1 MTKQER
7 AKYLDKKPVA
17 VYYPRSTGGGIE
29 ILDIE
34 NGYYDYAIVRYNLG
48 RPQNVHKVRIRH
60 SANNRA
66 FFIIYDMKIYLDEC
80 MRVG

>member
-17 VYYPRSTGGGIE
+17 VYPMNNYGGLE

-34 NGYYDYAIVRYNLG
+34 NGYYDYAIVRYNFGIPEKL
-48 RPQNVHKVRIRH
+48 HKVRVRISGRKR
-60 SANNRA
+60 S
-66 FFIIYDMKIYLDEC
+66 FFIIYSTRIYLDEC
-80 MRVG
+80 IRVDI

>member
-17 VYYPRSTGGGIE
+17 VYPMSNHGGIE

-48 RPQNVHKVRIRH
+48 RPENMHKVRIRH
-60 SANNRA
+60 NAHHRS
-66 FFIIYDMKIYLDEC
+66 FFIIYDMRIYLDEC
-80 MRVG
+80 MRVDI